1 MGLSRILLVLMF
13 LCICQKVVVTSHHV
27 LIRSGAPALCCSRHV
42 RTILQNPTRLVAK
55 TFLLFYGTF
64 PGKQVKLWLFDPI
77 KKVNEIIR
85 YVKIL
90 KHKHFMYIL
99 ISMQQEI
106 RLIVNYDKYVV

>member
-27 LIRSGAPALCCSRHV
+27 PIRSGAPALCCSRHV

-90 KHKHFMYIL
+90 KHKHYIL

-106 RLIVNYDKYVV
+106 RLIVSYDKFVL